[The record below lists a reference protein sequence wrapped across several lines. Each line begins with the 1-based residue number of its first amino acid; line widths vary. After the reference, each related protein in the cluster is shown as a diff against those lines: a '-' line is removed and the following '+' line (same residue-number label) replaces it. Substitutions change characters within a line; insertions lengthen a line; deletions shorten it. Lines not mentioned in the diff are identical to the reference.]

1 LSSDLVLE
9 RLPHRI
15 ERLGFE
21 LQRLRDL
28 PAVGEVRQFGLAA
41 GVEVVAYRQT
51 RMPYPAAERRG
62 MRVCRAARTRGV
74 FLRPLGDVIVLMPP
88 LSLTEPE
95 ITPLVDAIEFGIRE
109 ICPCPH
115 HPHQRRRPSRGPRSV
130 LPSRTLPRR

>member
-1 LSSDLVLE
+1 GHTYTGNALASAAALATLDIFEQDHVLE

-21 LQRLRDL
+21 LKRLRDL
-28 PAVGEVRQFGLAA
+28 PAVGEARQFGLAA
-41 GVEVVAYRQT
+41 GVELVADRQT

-62 MRVCRAARTRGV
+62 VGGCRGGRTVGV

-95 ITPLVDAIEFGIRE
+95 ITQLVDAIEFG
-109 ICPCPH
+109 
-115 HPHQRRRPSRGPRSV
+115 
-130 LPSRTLPRR
+130 